1 MAEMSTEQR
10 LVYMANQIARNL
22 QAEGEEAAILAT
34 ADHIAA
40 FWDPRMKERIFAH
53 AGRADGGLSPIAD
66 QAIRRLIARGA
77 PAPQSHATEFCAVD
91 ETGRSDAG

>member
-1 MAEMSTEQR
+1 MADMSTEDR

-22 QAEGEEAAILAT
+22 QAEGEAAAVLQT

-40 FWDPRMKERIFAH
+40 FWDPRMKQRIFAY
-53 AGRADGGLSPIAD
+53 AGGGLSPIAD
-66 QAIRRLIARGA
+66 KAVRRLIERGA
-77 PAPQSHATEFCAVD
+77 PAPQSHATEFSAVD